1 MYQRGGAR
9 LFVRKKITSE
19 ATIARASGMMKIGV
33 WPVAAEI
40 GCTNEESERKRCCVS
55 TRHQQHE
62 EEKKKKKSA
71 AFSYV
76 PAQNHSTASLDQTLG

>member
-1 MYQRGGAR
+1 MRTKTMYQRGGAR

-62 EEKKKKKSA
+62 EEKKKKSA
-71 AFSYV
+71 AVRTCAKPFHGV
-76 PAQNHSTASLDQTLG
+76 A